1 MRCAEAGKSVVALLL
16 AVASGVAMA
25 QAAGGNAVTVTADEG
40 EWSENSRMEY
50 RGNVKLESST
60 LTLAGDRL
68 TLDQPASQPLKARV
82 EGSPATLQHSGGAQ
96 VDGDTTPPVTARADV
111 LNYDAASG
119 WVTLEGQARLT
130 RGKDSIDGETIRYNL
145 IERRVQARSN
155 GNGGQVRIV
164 IQPPAGAALPTGVTL
179 PTPSPSPDPSLSPS
193 PSPDPSSE
201 AEARP

>member
-1 MRCAEAGKSVVALLL
+1 MRCAEARNSVVALLL
-16 AVASGVAMA
+16 AVASGAAVA

-40 EWSENSRMEY
+40 EWLENSRMVY
-50 RGNVKLESST
+50 RGNVRLESST
-60 LTLAGDRL
+60 LSLTGDNL
-68 TLDQPASQPLKARV
+68 TLDQPTSQPLKARV